1 MSKEMDNSLCFGLG
15 LLAGVV
21 CGIVA
26 GVVCAPKSGEETR
39 AELADKANKIK
50 NNLPEKMEKAKQKGL
65 DSIEQTKA
73 SIENIIED
81 IQSSLKAKKMADA
94 KIRESQSLKEQQ

>member
-1 MSKEMDNSLCFGLG
+1 
-15 LLAGVV
+15 
-21 CGIVA
+21 
-26 GVVCAPKSGEETR
+26 
-39 AELADKANKIK
+39 
-50 NNLPEKMEKAKQKGL
+50 MEKAKQKGL

-73 SIENIIED
+73 SIESLIED